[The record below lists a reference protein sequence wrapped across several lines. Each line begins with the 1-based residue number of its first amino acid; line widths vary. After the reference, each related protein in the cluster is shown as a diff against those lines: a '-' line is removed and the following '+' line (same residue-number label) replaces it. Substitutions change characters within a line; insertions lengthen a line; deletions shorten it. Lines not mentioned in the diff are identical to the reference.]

1 MPVGPD
7 DPGQVKT
14 LRRARKLT
22 QAALAKKLGVHRV
35 YVVQIEGRT
44 KLPSLAVLHRL
55 AKVLK
60 VKVQDLLV

>member
-1 MPVGPD
+1 MTIKTLGMK
-7 DPGQVKT
+7 VKT

-35 YVVQIEGRT
+35 YVAQIEGGT
-44 KLPSLAVLHRL
+44 KLPSLAVLQRL

-60 VKVQDLLV
+60 VKVQDLLA